1 MEIATREENDAQNT
15 AKSSKNNDEDNVEN
29 EVPLSETTKKT
40 KRRYSYA
47 GLSYDDEGKTEQL
60 GLGRGYSCVFDQ
72 LTHGE
77 DTRTF
82 GLNNESDYTLA
93 AMTRAY
99 LTHSLNVDER
109 GVRRRESGEIRER
122 IRRHTVGGGFSE
134 IDWEVTIEL
143 PHVMRR
149 RIETVWNWHLSSG
162 GDDESF
168 GSAKLFCNF

>member
-1 MEIATREENDAQNT
+1 MQRERKNDAQNT

-40 KRRYSYA
+40 KKEGTVTA
-47 GLSYDDEGKTEQL
+47 GLSHDDEGKTEQL

-93 AMTRAY
+93 AMTR
-99 LTHSLNVDER
+99 
-109 GVRRRESGEIRER
+109 GI
-122 IRRHTVGGGFSE
+122 
-134 IDWEVTIEL
+134 
-143 PHVMRR
+143 
-149 RIETVWNWHLSSG
+149 
-162 GDDESF
+162 
-168 GSAKLFCNF
+168 